1 MQRQASVELISG
13 CTAFGI
19 VGYSS
24 RYPIDNEIVEQSEM
38 PLNNRFPIRAI
49 RGSVY
54 DLNFE
59 MPCQK
64 VGILRQHLASISN
77 NGFGK
82 VLARPI
88 GFGDGVAVFSAVID
102 LVAYRV
108 FQQQSDSKTAGRID
122 TDTQR
127 HDGVLKD

>member
-1 MQRQASVELISG
+1 MQRQASAELIIGS
-13 CTAFGI
+13 TALWV

-24 RYPIDNEIVEQSEM
+24 RYPIDNEIVEHSEM

-59 MPCQK
+59 MPRQK
-64 VGILRQHLASISN
+64 VGILRQHFASISN

-82 VLARPI
+82 VPARPI
-88 GFGDGVAVFSAVID
+88 GFSDGVAVFSAVID

-108 FQQQSDSKTAGRID
+108 FQQQSDSKPAGRIEAD
-122 TDTQR
+122 AQR
-127 HDGVLKD
+127 HDGVSED